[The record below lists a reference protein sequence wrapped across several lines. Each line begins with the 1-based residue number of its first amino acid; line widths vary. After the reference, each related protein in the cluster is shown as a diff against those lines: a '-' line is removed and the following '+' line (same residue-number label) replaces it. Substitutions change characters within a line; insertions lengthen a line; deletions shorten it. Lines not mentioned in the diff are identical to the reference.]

1 MKTGKIDGRPLTYN
15 EAVEA
20 ALGKSH
26 SYFRTGE
33 VLDFLP
39 YYGEMLSREIP
50 PGTLDPN
57 DDDETRWGKITNPTV
72 HIGLNQL
79 RRLLNAIIRVHGRPD
94 EIVVE
99 LARELNLNETDKAKY
114 NTELGE
120 NTRKAQARTGNL
132 EKQGQ
137 TTTG

>member
-1 MKTGKIDGRPLTYN
+1 MRISDWSSDVCSSDLLKTGHIDGRPLTYN

-26 SYFRTGE
+26 SDFRTGE

-79 RRLLNAIIRVHGRPD
+79 RRLLNAIIREIGRAH
-94 EIVVE
+94 V
-99 LARELNLNETDKAKY
+99 
-114 NTELGE
+114 
-120 NTRKAQARTGNL
+120 
-132 EKQGQ
+132 
-137 TTTG
+137 

>member
-1 MKTGKIDGRPLTYN
+1 MRISDWSSDVCSSDLLKTGHIDGRPLTYN

-26 SYFRTGE
+26 SDFRTGE

-57 DDDETRWGKITNPTV
+57 DDDATRWGKITNPTV

-79 RRLLNAIIRVHGRPD
+79 RRLLNAIIRVHGRPE
-94 EIVVE
+94 EISVE
-99 LARELNLNETDKAKY
+99 LARHLQQSEQRRD
-114 NTELGE
+114 G
-120 NTRKAQARTGNL
+120 
-132 EKQGQ
+132 
-137 TTTG
+137 

>member
-94 EIVVE
+94 AIVVE
-99 LARELNLNETDKAKY
+99 LARELKLNEKEKR
-114 NTELGE
+114 TEERRVGKRWVSNGE
-120 NTRKAQARTGNL
+120 YGG
-132 EKQGQ
+132 EPY
-137 TTTG
+137 